1 MNYQDQRRYDML
13 IRVRNFGIA
22 HAPLFPPSSTAHAA
36 FAVVTTE
43 VAQIETLDL
52 AERQASR
59 SARADRK
66 ESARQLLLASLLRAK
81 YTARDLARSI
91 PELATQGELP
101 AKPSDG
107 LLLTLARQFLTNA
120 APYAGQ
126 FAGHGIALAD
136 LDAQT
141 RAFETATNGR
151 KQQREEQ
158 KQARTRIEASMAT
171 ALEAA
176 ATLDVIV
183 GNQLAGDPVA
193 LETWKH
199 DRQLARP
206 RRVAKEEEKP
216 GATPAVATPAV
227 ATPAATPAAEPVATP
242 VVETPSVVVE
252 APAAK
257 AA

>member
-22 HAPLFPPSSTAHAA
+22 HAPLFPASSTAHAA
-36 FAVVTTE
+36 FAVVTAE

-66 ESARQLLLASLLRAK
+66 ESARQLLLASLVRAK

-91 PELATQGELP
+91 PELAAQSELP
-101 AKPSDG
+101 AKPNDG
-107 LLLTLARQFLTNA
+107 LLLTLARQFVTSA
-120 APYAGQ
+120 APYADQ
-126 FAGHGIALAD
+126 FAGHGIAIAD
-136 LDAQT
+136 IDPQT
-141 RAFETATNGR
+141 RAFENAMNER

-158 KQARTRIEASMAT
+158 KQARTRIAASMAR

-176 ATLDVIV
+176 TTLDVIV

-193 LETWKH
+193 LEAWKR

-206 RRVAKEEEKP
+206 RKPAKEEEES
-216 GATPAVATPAV
+216 ASE
-227 ATPAATPAAEPVATP
+227 AA
-242 VVETPSVVVE
+242 
-252 APAAK
+252 
-257 AA
+257 

>member
-13 IRVRNFGIA
+13 IQVQNFGIT
-22 HAPLFPPSSTAHAA
+22 HAPHFPASSTAHAA

-43 VAQIETLDL
+43 VANIEALDL

-66 ESARQLLLASLLRAK
+66 KSARQLLLTSLLRAK

-101 AKPSDG
+101 DKPSDG
-107 LLLTLARQFLTNA
+107 LLLTLARQFLTTA
-120 APYAGQ
+120 APYADQ
-126 FAGHGIALAD
+126 FTGHGIALAD

-141 RAFETATNGR
+141 KAFETATNEQ
-151 KQQREEQ
+151 KQQREGQ
-158 KQARTRIEASMAT
+158 KQARSRIEASMAK

-193 LETWKH
+193 LETWKR
-199 DRQLARP
+199 DRQLARL
-206 RRVAKEEEKP
+206 RRPAKEEEKP
-216 GATPAVATPAV
+216 ASE
-227 ATPAATPAAEPVATP
+227 PAAVQAADPVATP
-242 VVETPSVVVE
+242 VVETPASVVEPTV
-252 APAAK
+252 AK